1 MLNVLLALV
10 LLQQPA
16 KADEKPKLD
25 EKKVEALVEK
35 CGSEEI
41 ADREAATGEL
51 FAMGEA
57 VLPLLEK
64 AMGAAKGETRARL
77 EKVVAEL
84 TLPARWAKEVIE
96 GDPNQGYQRLENALR
111 SKELDKTQ
119 AARVLMSVMLNDSA
133 APEVRGYM
141 VQLAHRH
148 RIRDVWPALI
158 QLMTKE
164 DSGYENYSGY
174 LSQLRPPKEAAP
186 VILKLIPK
194 VQNYNTAYQMLELAR
209 SLKPERAAMEE
220 CLSAILDGDDMNLKN
235 NVTGMISQGRVAV
248 SLKTLLKWW
257 REQPSMRMYQLRE
270 AVLRTPPGADAGEV
284 VDLFKTGQAEDATL
298 AVEYIG
304 RQKVA
309 SAAPALAK
317 MLDDR
322 PELRAQI
329 IQSFRTLRCEDDVRK
344 WISGT
349 GGPGRR
355 AAIAL
360 VTELGWSSA
369 GPELT
374 KCFLDEDASVRRE
387 AATAAGALRIAEA
400 APKLEGL
407 LKDGDGGVRRAALV
421 SLAIIQRKDATKA
434 VLTHLRSEDPDL
446 QAAAVESLPYV
457 DAEQALAALTSDEAL
472 GRPIAKYALAVL
484 IVKGGTG
491 MLHRVMARV
500 GSRVSADDLHSQI
513 RLIQSVPAPARYG
526 FAPGFQGVPIQDR

>member
-1 MLNVLLALV
+1 MLHVLMAVV
-10 LLQQPA
+10 LLQQAP
-16 KADEKPKLD
+16 KVDEKPKID
-25 EKKVEALVEK
+25 EKRVEALVEK

-64 AMGAAKGETRARL
+64 ALGAAKGETRARL

-84 TLPARWAKEVIE
+84 TLPARWAKEILE

-111 SKELDKTQ
+111 TKELDKTQ
-119 AARVLMSVMLNDSA
+119 AARVLSSVILNDSA
-133 APEVRGYM
+133 QPDVRSYM
-141 VQLAHRH
+141 LQLAQRH
-148 RIRDVWPALI
+148 RIRDIWPALL

-164 DSGYENYSGY
+164 DTGYENYYHY

-186 VILKLIPK
+186 AILKLIPK
-194 VQNYNTAYQMLELAR
+194 VPNYNSASQMLELAR
-209 SLKPERAAMEE
+209 SLKPERALMEE
-220 CLSAILDGDDMNLKN
+220 CLSSIIEGDDMNLKN
-235 NVTGMISQGRVAV
+235 SVTSMISQGRYGV

-270 AVLRTPPGADAGEV
+270 AVLRTPPGADAGDI

-304 RQKVA
+304 RQRVA

-329 IQSFRTLRCEDDVRK
+329 LQSFRNLRCEDDVRK
-344 WISGT
+344 WISGP

-360 VTELGWSSA
+360 VSELGWSSA
-369 GPELT
+369 GPEIM
-374 KCFLDEDASVRRE
+374 KCFLDDDASVRRE
-387 AATAAGALRIAEA
+387 AATAAGALRIANA
-400 APKLEGL
+400 APKLEEM
-407 LKDGDGGVRRAALV
+407 LKDGDGGVRRAALL
-421 SLAIIQRKDATKA
+421 SLAMVQRKDATKA
-434 VLTHLRSEDPDL
+434 VLAHLKSEDPDL
-446 QAAAVESLPYV
+446 QAAAMESLPYV
-457 DAEQALAALTSDEAL
+457 DTEQALAALTSDEAL
-472 GRPIAKYALAVL
+472 GRPTAKYALAVL

-513 RLIQSVPAPARYG
+513 RLIQSVPPRYG
-526 FAPGFQGVPIQDR
+526 FGPGFQGIPIQDR

>member
-1 MLNVLLALV
+1 MLHVMLAVVLLHQAPKV
-10 LLQQPA
+10 
-16 KADEKPKLD
+16 DEKPRID

-64 AMGAAKGETRARL
+64 ALGAAKGETRARL

-84 TLPARWAKEVIE
+84 TLPARWAKEILE

-111 SKELDKTQ
+111 TKELDKTQ
-119 AARVLMSVMLNDSA
+119 AARVLTSVMLNDSA

-141 VQLAHRH
+141 LQLAQRH
-148 RIRDVWPALI
+148 RIRDVWPAML

-164 DSGYENYSGY
+164 DSGYENYSHY
-174 LSQLRPPKEAAP
+174 LQQLRPPKEAAP

-194 VQNYNTAYQMLELAR
+194 VQNYNVAYQLLELAR

-220 CLSAILDGDDMNLKN
+220 CLSSILEGDDMNLKN
-235 NVTGMISQGRVAV
+235 QAMSLIQQGRVAV

-257 REQPSMRMYQLRE
+257 RDQPSMRMYQLRE

-284 VDLFKTGQAEDATL
+284 VELLKSGQPEEATL

-304 RQKVA
+304 RQRVA

-317 MLDDR
+317 MLDDK
-322 PELRAQI
+322 PELRPTILQT
-329 IQSFRTLRCEDDVRK
+329 FRTLRCEEDVRK

-355 AAIAL
+355 PAIAL
-360 VTELGWSSA
+360 AAELGWTSA
-369 GPELT
+369 GPEIT
-374 KCFLDEDASVRRE
+374 RCFLDEDASVRRE
-387 AATAAGALRIAEA
+387 AATAAGTLRIADA

-407 LKDGDGGVRRAALV
+407 LKDGDGGVRRAALL
-421 SLAIIQRKDATKA
+421 SLAILQRKDATKA

-446 QAAAVESLPYV
+446 QAAAVESLPFV

-513 RLIQSVPAPARYG
+513 RLIQSVPVRYG
-526 FAPGFQGVPIQDR
+526 FGPGFQGVPIQDR